1 MSTASLTTQSH
12 QVSRKLWVFLQQKLD
27 QMQYRMSL
35 VQYYTQVIK
44 EIPKIPK
51 DCRGCSSDSKSE
63 RGERI
68 EKSRLANKFPL
79 GYQPKSNCFEI
90 QAQRR
95 VNLSHFHQQLLLG
108 HTKTEEGAQ
117 GSEIIIVR
125 LSLASRHG
133 IQSQY
138 SVFFLPFY
146 FTVGKTRRD
155 VLLCLIPV
163 ISFCISTSCSH
174 PFSGYSVSLLSAR
187 RRRGN

>member
-51 DCRGCSSDSKSE
+51 DCKGCSSDSKSE

-138 SVFFLPFY
+138 SVFFPTF
-146 FTVGKTRRD
+146 
-155 VLLCLIPV
+155 LLHSRQNSQRCVMLETCHFILHFH
-163 ISFCISTSCSH
+163 IMFASILWIFRLTSLCKK
-174 PFSGYSVSLLSAR
+174 G
-187 RRRGN
+187 

>member
-117 GSEIIIVR
+117 GSEIIIVPEPYYD
-125 LSLASRHG
+125 SRSHPATAYSIAN
-133 IQSQY
+133 IQYFST
-138 SVFFLPFY
+138 FLPHS
-146 FTVGKTRRD
+146 RRN
-155 VLLCLIPV
+155 VVMLETCHFIWHFHILCLD
-163 ISFCISTSCSH
+163 ISSQCKK
-174 PFSGYSVSLLSAR
+174 
-187 RRRGN
+187 GN

>member
-35 VQYYTQVIK
+35 VQHYTQVIK

-51 DCRGCSSDSKSE
+51 DCRGGSSDSKSE

-90 QAQRR
+90 QAAQRR

-138 SVFFLPFY
+138 SVFFSYL
-146 FTVGKTRRD
+146 
-155 VLLCLIPV
+155 
-163 ISFCISTSCSH
+163 STSQQAKLAEMCC
-174 PFSGYSVSLLSAR
+174 YA
-187 RRRGN
+187 